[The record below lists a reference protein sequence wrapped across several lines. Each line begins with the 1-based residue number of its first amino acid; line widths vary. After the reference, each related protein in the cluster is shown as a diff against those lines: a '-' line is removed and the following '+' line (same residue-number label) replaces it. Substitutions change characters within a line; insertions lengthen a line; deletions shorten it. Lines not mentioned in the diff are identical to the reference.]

1 MLPPAPKLPAQPLV
15 VKLWYLISPLVLIQR
30 ISRVGTFPALPLGQL
45 IQRRYLLSTFLK
57 TMSTLVR
64 LATPPLAPKLPA
76 QLSVVS
82 SWCLMFLQPLILHMS
97 LDEMCLVMLPV
108 QVS

>member
-1 MLPPAPKLPAQPLV
+1 MPQLVHRTLVQPLV

-64 LATPPLAPKLPA
+64 LATPPPAAKPPVLPLVA
-76 QLSVVS
+76 SLWS
-82 SWCLMFLQPLILHMS
+82 LISLLVLIQHMS
-97 LDEMCLVMLPV
+97 LDVIPLVI
-108 QVS
+108 Q